1 MGKFFRCL
9 LTASVLFFA
18 VSVSLSNAEDKKALD
33 SKMYGIDPQRDSIAM
48 SDLRHYLDGIRK
60 KRPTVA
66 LVLAGGGAKGLSHI
80 GVMEYLDSLEIP
92 VDVVLGTSM
101 GGLMGSLYAL
111 GYTPH
116 QMDSLM
122 RSIDWTTALTDKVPR
137 NYIAYSSNKYKEK
150 ILLSF
155 PFYYAKKDYE
165 QKLDQDEQYANPER
179 KHGKI
184 HLGAQR
190 GEDPTSLVRNNLLG
204 SLPSGFAYGQNVNN
218 IISSLTVGY
227 QDEIDFMDLPVPF
240 VCVATEM
247 VTSKPKIWYSGKLNT
262 ALRSTMSIPGVFA
275 PVKIGGMVLVDGGMR
290 DNYPADLARQMGA
303 DIIIGVDL
311 SSGFRDYSKLNNIGD
326 IIMQGVDMLG
336 RQAYENNVSIP
347 DVTLKPV
354 LDEFTMMSF
363 DDKSASIIIERGRQ
377 AAKSQIQALDSLKR
391 IIGPYKSARK
401 HKKAIDINMEPV
413 RISNVQINGVS
424 ENEAKYLQGKIGIEP
439 NSKISKGAIENAVAT
454 IFGTNAFDYVTYE
467 LLGDEEPFELV
478 INCKRGPIH
487 QFGIG
492 GRFDTEEIVSV
503 LLNFGLNVHKLQG
516 PALDFTGKVG
526 LNPYA
531 KAHFYLL
538 APKGPTFNA
547 SASFKWTDRNQFK
560 LGTSDYQI
568 AYYNFQQ
575 EIYLSNIRLRK
586 MDFKVG
592 VRNNFFKLNSAMT
605 NNVNGDYDLGYLAN
619 DFLSLFGNVRTET
632 LNDGYFPTKGFSLGL
647 GYEWVFKG
655 LKHHSE
661 PFSAVTLDFKTVAQ
675 TRGCFA
681 VIPSV
686 YARYMFGGDPSLP
699 YVNTMGGAIAGRY
712 LDQQIP
718 FIGINYATAM
728 ANFLGV
734 VRADFRFRLF
744 KNNYLTAMFNYAV
757 SVANMRDFGNVDETY
772 GVFGAGLKYSYDSI
786 VGPVELDVHWAS
798 RYHRTGLYLNIG
810 LYF

>member
-1 MGKFFRCL
+1 MK
-9 LTASVLFFA
+9 TAWKYILPIVVFSFFA
-18 VSVSLSNAEDKKALD
+18 LVSNAAVDKKPN
-33 SKMYGIDPQRDSIAM
+33 MYGIDPQRDSISM
-48 SDLRHYLDGIRK
+48 SELRHYLDGIRK

-66 LVLAGGGAKGLSHI
+66 LVLAGGGAKGMSHI

-122 RSIDWTTALTDKVPR
+122 HAIDWSVALTDKVPR
-137 NYIAYSSNKYKEK
+137 NYISYNRNKYKEQ

-155 PFYYAKKDYE
+155 PFYYAKNDYKK
-165 QKLDQDEQYANPER
+165 QRSQDSLYTEVAR

-184 HLGAQR
+184 HLGADR
-190 GEDPTSLVRNNLLG
+190 GDDPTSLVRDNLLG

-227 QDEIDFMDLPVPF
+227 QDDIDFMDLPVPF

-247 VTSKPKIWYSGKLNT
+247 VTSKPKIWFGGKLNT

-275 PVKIGGMVLVDGGMR
+275 PVKVGGMVLVDGGMR

-311 SSGFRDYSKLNNIGD
+311 SSGFRDYANLNNIGD

-336 RQAYENNVSIP
+336 RAAYENNVSIP
-347 DVTLKPV
+347 DVTLKPK

-363 DDKSASIIIERGRQ
+363 DDKSAGIIIERGRQ
-377 AAKSQIQALDSLKR
+377 AAKEQIQALDSLKK
-391 IIGPYKSARK
+391 IIGPYKSERK
-401 HKKAIDINMEPV
+401 HKNAIDINTEPV
-413 RISNVQINGVS
+413 RISNVEINGVS
-424 ENEAKYLQGKIGIEP
+424 EREANFLRGKIGIEP
-439 NSKISKGAIENAVAT
+439 NTRISKGTIENAVAE

-467 LLGDEEPFELV
+467 LLGSQEPFDLV

-503 LLNFGLNVHKLQG
+503 LLNFGLNVHKIQG

-526 LNPYA
+526 TNPYA

-547 SASFKWTDRNQFK
+547 TASFKWTDRNQFK
-560 LGTSDYQI
+560 LGTGDYQI
-568 AYYNFQQ
+568 AYYNIQQ

-586 MDFKVG
+586 FDFKTG
-592 VRNNFFKLNSAMT
+592 IRNNFFKLNSAMT
-605 NNVNGDYDLGYLAN
+605 NNISGDYDLGYLTN
-619 DFLSLFGNVRTET
+619 DFLSLFGNVRAET
-632 LNDGYFPTKGFSLGL
+632 LNDGYFPTKGFSLGF

-655 LKHHSE
+655 LKHHAD
-661 PFSAVTLDFKTVAQ
+661 PFSAVTFDFKAVAQ
-675 TRGCFA
+675 TKGCLA
-681 VIPSV
+681 IIPSV

-699 YVNTMGGAIAGRY
+699 YVNVMGGSMAGRY

-718 FIGINYATAM
+718 FIGVNYAAAM
-728 ANFLGV
+728 ANFLAV
-734 VRADFRFRLF
+734 ARADFRFRLF

-757 SVANMRDFGNVDETY
+757 SVADMKDFGNKDEII
-772 GVFGAGLKYSYDSI
+772 GVFGTGLKYSYDSI
-786 VGPVELDVHWAS
+786 IGPVELDVHWAS
-798 RYHRTGLYLNIG
+798 RFHKTGLYLNIG

>member
-1 MGKFFRCL
+1 MK
-9 LTASVLFFA
+9 TAWKYILPALVFAFFA
-18 VSVSLSNAEDKKALD
+18 LSSNAAEDKQPN
-33 SKMYGIDPQRDSIAM
+33 MYGIDPQRDSISM
-48 SDLRHYLDGIRK
+48 SELRHYLDGIRK

-66 LVLAGGGAKGLSHI
+66 LVLAGGGAKGMSHI

-122 RSIDWTTALTDKVPR
+122 HAIDWSVALTDKVPR
-137 NYIAYSSNKYKEK
+137 NYISYNRNKYKEQ

-155 PFYYAKKDYE
+155 PFYYAKNDYKK
-165 QKLDQDEQYANPER
+165 QLSQDSLYSDVAR

-184 HLGAQR
+184 HLGADK
-190 GEDPTSLVRNNLLG
+190 GDDPTSLVRDNLLG

-227 QDEIDFMDLPVPF
+227 QDDIDFMDLPVPF

-247 VTSKPKIWYSGKLNT
+247 VTSKPKIWFGGKLNT

-275 PVKIGGMVLVDGGMR
+275 PVKVGGMVLVDGGMR

-311 SSGFRDYSKLNNIGD
+311 SSGFRDYTNLNNIGD

-336 RQAYENNVSIP
+336 RATYENNVGIP
-347 DVTLKPV
+347 DVTLKPK

-363 DDKSASIIIERGRQ
+363 DEKSAGIIIDRGRQ
-377 AAKSQIQALDSLKR
+377 AAQEQIHALDSLKK
-391 IIGPYKSARK
+391 IIGPYKSERK
-401 HKKAIDINMEPV
+401 HKNAIDINTKPV
-413 RISNVQINGVS
+413 RISNVEINGVS
-424 ENEAKYLQGKIGIEP
+424 EKEARYLRGKIGIEP
-439 NSKISKGAIENAVAT
+439 DTKISKGAIENAVAE

-467 LLGDEEPFELV
+467 LLGSQEPFDLV

-503 LLNFGLNVHKLQG
+503 LLNFGLNVHKIQG

-526 LNPYA
+526 TNPYA

-547 SASFKWTDRNQFK
+547 TASFKWTDRNQFK
-560 LGTSDYQI
+560 LGIGDYQI
-568 AYYNFQQ
+568 AYYNIQQ

-586 MDFKVG
+586 FDFKTG
-592 VRNNFFKLNSAMT
+592 IRNSFFKLNSAMT
-605 NNVNGDYDLGYLAN
+605 NNVSGDYDLGYLTN
-619 DFLSLFGNVRTET
+619 DFLSLFGNVRAET

-655 LKHHSE
+655 LKHHAD
-661 PFSAVTLDFKTVAQ
+661 PFSAVTFDFKTVAQ
-675 TRGCFA
+675 TKGCLA
-681 VIPSV
+681 IIPSV

-699 YVNTMGGAIAGRY
+699 YVNVMGGSMAGRY

-718 FIGINYATAM
+718 FIGINYAAAM
-728 ANFLGV
+728 ANFLAV
-734 VRADFRFRLF
+734 ARADFRFRLF

-757 SVANMRDFGNVDETY
+757 TVADMKDFGKKDETT
-772 GVFGAGLKYSYDSI
+772 GVFGTGLKYSYDSI
-786 VGPVELDVHWAS
+786 IGPVELDVHWAS
-798 RYHRTGLYLNIG
+798 RFHKTGLYLNIG

>member
-1 MGKFFRCL
+1 MK
-9 LTASVLFFA
+9 TAWKYILPIVVFSFSALVSNAA
-18 VSVSLSNAEDKKALD
+18 VSKKPN
-33 SKMYGIDPQRDSIAM
+33 MYGIDPQRDSISM
-48 SDLRHYLDGIRK
+48 SELRHYLDGIRK

-66 LVLAGGGAKGLSHI
+66 LVLAGGGAKGMSHI

-122 RSIDWTTALTDKVPR
+122 HAIDWSVALTDKVPR
-137 NYIAYSSNKYKEK
+137 NYISYNRNKYKEQ

-155 PFYYAKKDYE
+155 PFYYAKNDYKK
-165 QKLDQDEQYANPER
+165 QRSQDSLYTEVAR

-184 HLGAQR
+184 HLGADR
-190 GEDPTSLVRNNLLG
+190 GDDPTSLVRDNLLG

-227 QDEIDFMDLPVPF
+227 QDDIDFMDLPVPF

-247 VTSKPKIWYSGKLNT
+247 VTSKPKIWFGGKLNT

-275 PVKIGGMVLVDGGMR
+275 PVKVGGMVLVDGGMR

-311 SSGFRDYSKLNNIGD
+311 SSGFRDYANLNNIGD

-336 RQAYENNVSIP
+336 RAAYENNVSIP
-347 DVTLKPV
+347 DVTLKPK

-363 DDKSASIIIERGRQ
+363 DDKSAGIIIERGRQ
-377 AAKSQIQALDSLKR
+377 AAKEQIQALDSLKK
-391 IIGPYKSARK
+391 IIGPYKSERK
-401 HKKAIDINMEPV
+401 HKNAIDINTEPV
-413 RISNVQINGVS
+413 RISNVEINGVS
-424 ENEAKYLQGKIGIEP
+424 EREANFLRGKIGIEP
-439 NSKISKGAIENAVAT
+439 NTRISKGTIENAVAE

-467 LLGDEEPFELV
+467 LLGSQEPFNLV

-503 LLNFGLNVHKLQG
+503 LLNFGLNVHKIQG

-526 LNPYA
+526 TNPYA

-547 SASFKWTDRNQFK
+547 TASFKWTDRNQFK
-560 LGTSDYQI
+560 LGTGDYQI
-568 AYYNFQQ
+568 AYYNIQQ

-586 MDFKVG
+586 FDFKTG
-592 VRNNFFKLNSAMT
+592 IRNNFFKLNSAMT
-605 NNVNGDYDLGYLAN
+605 NNISGDYDLGYLTN
-619 DFLSLFGNVRTET
+619 DFLSLFGNVRAET
-632 LNDGYFPTKGFSLGL
+632 LNDGYFPTKGFSLGF

-655 LKHHSE
+655 LKHHAD
-661 PFSAVTLDFKTVAQ
+661 PFSAVTFDFKAVAQ
-675 TRGCFA
+675 TKGCLA
-681 VIPSV
+681 IIPSV

-699 YVNTMGGAIAGRY
+699 YVNVMGGSMAGRY

-718 FIGINYATAM
+718 FIGVNYAAAM
-728 ANFLGV
+728 ANFLAV
-734 VRADFRFRLF
+734 ARADFRFRLF

-757 SVANMRDFGNVDETY
+757 SVADMKDFGNKDEII
-772 GVFGAGLKYSYDSI
+772 GVFGTGLKYSYDSI
-786 VGPVELDVHWAS
+786 IGPVELDVHWAS
-798 RYHRTGLYLNIG
+798 RFHKTGLYLNIG

>member
-1 MGKFFRCL
+1 MK
-9 LTASVLFFA
+9 TAWKYILPIVVFSFSALVSNAA
-18 VSVSLSNAEDKKALD
+18 VSKKPN
-33 SKMYGIDPQRDSIAM
+33 MYGIDPQRDSISM
-48 SDLRHYLDGIRK
+48 IELRHYLDGIRK

-66 LVLAGGGAKGLSHI
+66 LVLAGGGAKGMSHI

-122 RSIDWTTALTDKVPR
+122 HAIDWSVALTDKVPR
-137 NYIAYSSNKYKEK
+137 NYISYNRNKYKEQ

-155 PFYYAKKDYE
+155 PFYYAKNDYKK
-165 QKLDQDEQYANPER
+165 QRSQDSLYTEVAR

-184 HLGAQR
+184 HLGADR
-190 GEDPTSLVRNNLLG
+190 GDDPTSLVRDNLLG

-227 QDEIDFMDLPVPF
+227 QDDIDFMDLPVPF

-247 VTSKPKIWYSGKLNT
+247 VTSKPKIWFGGKLNT

-275 PVKIGGMVLVDGGMR
+275 PVKVGGMVLVDGGMR

-311 SSGFRDYSKLNNIGD
+311 SSGFRDYANLNNIGD

-336 RQAYENNVSIP
+336 RAAYENNVSIP
-347 DVTLKPV
+347 DVTLKPK

-363 DDKSASIIIERGRQ
+363 DDKSAGIIIERGRQ
-377 AAKSQIQALDSLKR
+377 AAKEQIQALDSLKK
-391 IIGPYKSARK
+391 IIGPYKSERK
-401 HKKAIDINMEPV
+401 HKNAIDINTEPV
-413 RISNVQINGVS
+413 RISNVEINGVS
-424 ENEAKYLQGKIGIEP
+424 EREANFLRGKIGIEP
-439 NSKISKGAIENAVAT
+439 NTRISKGTIENAVAE

-467 LLGDEEPFELV
+467 LLGSQEPFNLV

-503 LLNFGLNVHKLQG
+503 LLNFGLNVHKIQG

-526 LNPYA
+526 TNPYA

-547 SASFKWTDRNQFK
+547 TASFKWTDRNQFK
-560 LGTSDYQI
+560 LGTGDYQI
-568 AYYNFQQ
+568 AYYNIQQ

-586 MDFKVG
+586 FDFKTG
-592 VRNNFFKLNSAMT
+592 IRNNFFKLNSAMT
-605 NNVNGDYDLGYLAN
+605 NNISGDYDLGYLTN
-619 DFLSLFGNVRTET
+619 DFLSLFGNVRAET
-632 LNDGYFPTKGFSLGL
+632 LNDGYFPTKGFSLGF

-655 LKHHSE
+655 LKHHAD
-661 PFSAVTLDFKTVAQ
+661 PFSAVTFDFKAVAQ
-675 TRGCFA
+675 TKGCLA
-681 VIPSV
+681 IIPSV

-699 YVNTMGGAIAGRY
+699 YVNVMGGSMAGRY

-718 FIGINYATAM
+718 FIGVNYAAAM
-728 ANFLGV
+728 ANFLAV
-734 VRADFRFRLF
+734 ARADFRFRLF

-757 SVANMRDFGNVDETY
+757 SVADMKDFGNKDEII
-772 GVFGAGLKYSYDSI
+772 GVFGTGLKYSYDSI
-786 VGPVELDVHWAS
+786 IGPVELDVHWAS
-798 RYHRTGLYLNIG
+798 RFHKTGLYLNIG

>member
-1 MGKFFRCL
+1 MTDMKTAWKYILPIVFF
-9 LTASVLFFA
+9 SFFA
-18 VSVSLSNAEDKKALD
+18 LASNAAEDKKPN
-33 SKMYGIDPQRDSIAM
+33 MYGIDPQRDSISM
-48 SDLRHYLDGIRK
+48 SELRHYLDGIRK

-66 LVLAGGGAKGLSHI
+66 LVLAGGGAKGMSHI

-122 RSIDWTTALTDKVPR
+122 HAIDWSVALTDKVPR
-137 NYIAYSSNKYKEK
+137 NYISYNRNKYKEQ

-155 PFYYAKKDYE
+155 PFYYAKNDYKK
-165 QKLDQDEQYANPER
+165 QLSQDSLYSDVAR

-184 HLGAQR
+184 HLGADR
-190 GEDPTSLVRNNLLG
+190 GDDPTSLVRDNLLG

-227 QDEIDFMDLPVPF
+227 QDDIDFMDLPVPF

-247 VTSKPKIWYSGKLNT
+247 VTSKPKIWFGGKLNT

-275 PVKIGGMVLVDGGMR
+275 PVKVGGMVLVDGGMR

-311 SSGFRDYSKLNNIGD
+311 SSGFRDYANLNNIGD

-336 RQAYENNVSIP
+336 RATYENNVGIP
-347 DVTLKPV
+347 DVTLKPK

-363 DDKSASIIIERGRQ
+363 DEKSAGIIIDRGRQ
-377 AAKSQIQALDSLKR
+377 AAQEQIHALDSLKK
-391 IIGPYKSARK
+391 IIGPYKSERK
-401 HKKAIDINMEPV
+401 HKNAIDINTEPV
-413 RISNVQINGVS
+413 RISNVEINGVS
-424 ENEAKYLQGKIGIEP
+424 EKEAKFLRGKIGIEP
-439 NSKISKGAIENAVAT
+439 NTRISKGTIENAVAE

-467 LLGDEEPFELV
+467 LLGSQEPFDLV

-503 LLNFGLNVHKLQG
+503 LLNFGLNVHKIQG

-526 LNPYA
+526 TNPYA

-547 SASFKWTDRNQFK
+547 TASFKWTDRNQFK
-560 LGTSDYQI
+560 LGIGDYQI
-568 AYYNFQQ
+568 AYYNIQQ

-586 MDFKVG
+586 FDFKTG
-592 VRNNFFKLNSAMT
+592 IRNNFFKLNSAMT
-605 NNVNGDYDLGYLAN
+605 NNVSGDYDLGYLTN
-619 DFLSLFGNVRTET
+619 DFLSLFGNVRAET

-655 LKHHSE
+655 LKHHAD
-661 PFSAVTLDFKTVAQ
+661 PFSAVTFDFKTVAQ
-675 TRGCFA
+675 TKGCLA
-681 VIPSV
+681 IIPSV

-699 YVNTMGGAIAGRY
+699 YVNVMGGSMAGRY

-718 FIGINYATAM
+718 FIGINYAAAM
-728 ANFLGV
+728 ANFLAV
-734 VRADFRFRLF
+734 ARADFRFRLF

-757 SVANMRDFGNVDETY
+757 TVADMKDFGKKDETT
-772 GVFGAGLKYSYDSI
+772 GVFGTGLKYSYDSI
-786 VGPVELDVHWAS
+786 IGPVELDVHWAS
-798 RYHRTGLYLNIG
+798 RFHKTGLYLNIG

>member
-1 MGKFFRCL
+1 MK
-9 LTASVLFFA
+9 TAWKYILPIVVFSFSALV
-18 VSVSLSNAEDKKALD
+18 SNAAVDKKAN
-33 SKMYGIDPQRDSIAM
+33 MYGIDPQRDSISM
-48 SDLRHYLDGIRK
+48 SELRHYLDGIRK

-66 LVLAGGGAKGLSHI
+66 LVLAGGGAKGMSHI

-122 RSIDWTTALTDKVPR
+122 HAIDWSVALTDKVPR
-137 NYIAYSSNKYKEK
+137 NYISYNRNKYKEQ

-155 PFYYAKKDYE
+155 PFYYAKNDYKK
-165 QKLDQDEQYANPER
+165 QRSQDSLYTEVAR

-184 HLGAQR
+184 HLGADR
-190 GEDPTSLVRNNLLG
+190 GDDPTSLVRDNLLG

-227 QDEIDFMDLPVPF
+227 QDDIDFMDLPVPF

-247 VTSKPKIWYSGKLNT
+247 VTSKPKIWFGGKLNT

-275 PVKIGGMVLVDGGMR
+275 PVKVGGMVLVDGGMR

-311 SSGFRDYSKLNNIGD
+311 SSGFRDYANLNNIGD

-336 RQAYENNVSIP
+336 RAAYENNVSIP
-347 DVTLKPV
+347 DVTLKPK

-363 DDKSASIIIERGRQ
+363 DDKSAGIIIERGRQ
-377 AAKSQIQALDSLKR
+377 AAKEQIQALDSLKK
-391 IIGPYKSARK
+391 IIGPYKSERK
-401 HKKAIDINMEPV
+401 HKNAIDINTEPV
-413 RISNVQINGVS
+413 RISNVEINGVS
-424 ENEAKYLQGKIGIEP
+424 EREANFLRGKIGIEP
-439 NSKISKGAIENAVAT
+439 NTRISKGTIENAVAE

-467 LLGDEEPFELV
+467 LLGSQEPFDLV

-503 LLNFGLNVHKLQG
+503 LLNFGLNVHKIQG

-526 LNPYA
+526 TNPYA

-547 SASFKWTDRNQFK
+547 TASFKWTDRNQFK
-560 LGTSDYQI
+560 LGTGDYQI
-568 AYYNFQQ
+568 AYYNIQQ

-586 MDFKVG
+586 FDFKTG
-592 VRNNFFKLNSAMT
+592 IRNNFFKLNSAMT
-605 NNVNGDYDLGYLAN
+605 NNISGDYDLGYLTN
-619 DFLSLFGNVRTET
+619 DFLSLFGNVRAET
-632 LNDGYFPTKGFSLGL
+632 LNDGYFPTKGFSLGF

-655 LKHHSE
+655 LKHHAD
-661 PFSAVTLDFKTVAQ
+661 PFSAVTFDFKAVAQ
-675 TRGCFA
+675 TKGCLA
-681 VIPSV
+681 IIPSV

-699 YVNTMGGAIAGRY
+699 YVNVMGGSMAGRY

-718 FIGINYATAM
+718 FIGVNYAAAM
-728 ANFLGV
+728 ANFLAV
-734 VRADFRFRLF
+734 ARADFRFRLF

-757 SVANMRDFGNVDETY
+757 SVADMKDFGNKDEII
-772 GVFGAGLKYSYDSI
+772 GVFGTGLKYSYDSI
-786 VGPVELDVHWAS
+786 IGPVELDVHWAS
-798 RYHRTGLYLNIG
+798 RFHKTGLYLNIG

>member
-1 MGKFFRCL
+1 MK
-9 LTASVLFFA
+9 TAWKYILPIVVFSFFA
-18 VSVSLSNAEDKKALD
+18 LVANAAVDKKPN
-33 SKMYGIDPQRDSIAM
+33 MYGIDPQRDSISM
-48 SDLRHYLDGIRK
+48 SELRHYLDGIRK

-66 LVLAGGGAKGLSHI
+66 LVLAGGGAKGMSHI

-122 RSIDWTTALTDKVPR
+122 HAIDWSVALTDKVPR
-137 NYIAYSSNKYKEK
+137 NYISYNRNKYKEQ

-155 PFYYAKKDYE
+155 PFYYAKNDYKK
-165 QKLDQDEQYANPER
+165 QRSQDSLYTEVAR

-184 HLGAQR
+184 HLGADR
-190 GEDPTSLVRNNLLG
+190 GDDPTSLVRDNLLG

-227 QDEIDFMDLPVPF
+227 QDDIDFMDLPVPF

-247 VTSKPKIWYSGKLNT
+247 VTSKPKIWFGGKLNT

-275 PVKIGGMVLVDGGMR
+275 PVKVGGMVLVDGGMR

-311 SSGFRDYSKLNNIGD
+311 SSGFRDYANLNNIGD

-336 RQAYENNVSIP
+336 RAAYENNVSIP
-347 DVTLKPV
+347 DVTLKPK

-363 DDKSASIIIERGRQ
+363 DDKSAGIIIERGRQ
-377 AAKSQIQALDSLKR
+377 AAQEQIQALDSLKK
-391 IIGPYKSARK
+391 IIGPYKSERK
-401 HKKAIDINMEPV
+401 HKNAIDINTEPV
-413 RISNVQINGVS
+413 RISNVEINGVS
-424 ENEAKYLQGKIGIEP
+424 EREANFLRGKIGIEP
-439 NSKISKGAIENAVAT
+439 NTRISKGTIENAVAE

-467 LLGDEEPFELV
+467 LLGSQEPFNLV

-503 LLNFGLNVHKLQG
+503 LLNFGLNVHKIQG

-526 LNPYA
+526 TNPYA

-547 SASFKWTDRNQFK
+547 TASFKWTDRNQFK
-560 LGTSDYQI
+560 LGTGDYQI
-568 AYYNFQQ
+568 AYYNIQQ

-586 MDFKVG
+586 FDFKTG
-592 VRNNFFKLNSAMT
+592 IRNNFFKLNSAMT
-605 NNVNGDYDLGYLAN
+605 NNISGDYDLGYLTN
-619 DFLSLFGNVRTET
+619 DFLSLFGNVRAET
-632 LNDGYFPTKGFSLGL
+632 LNDGYFPTKGFSLGF

-655 LKHHSE
+655 LKHHAD
-661 PFSAVTLDFKTVAQ
+661 PFSAVTFDFKAVAQ
-675 TRGCFA
+675 TKGCLA
-681 VIPSV
+681 IIPSV

-699 YVNTMGGAIAGRY
+699 YVNVMGGSMAGRY

-718 FIGINYATAM
+718 FIGVNYAAAM
-728 ANFLGV
+728 ANFLAV
-734 VRADFRFRLF
+734 ARADFRFRLF

-757 SVANMRDFGNVDETY
+757 SVADMKDFGNKDEII
-772 GVFGAGLKYSYDSI
+772 GVFGTGLKYSYDSI
-786 VGPVELDVHWAS
+786 IGPVELDVHWAS
-798 RYHRTGLYLNIG
+798 RFHKTGLYLNIG

>member
-1 MGKFFRCL
+1 MNKAL
-9 LTASVLFFA
+9 KYILSASIFMSML
-18 VSVSLSNAEDKKALD
+18 SVFVANANVDKK
-33 SKMYGIDPQRDSIAM
+33 SKMYGIDPQMDSLSMNALRHHLDSI
-48 SDLRHYLDGIRK
+48 RQ

-116 QMDSLM
+116 QMDSIM
-122 RSIDWTTALTDKVPR
+122 HAIDWSVALTDKVPR
-137 NYIAYSSNKYKEK
+137 NYISYNRNKYKEQ

-155 PFYYAKKDYE
+155 PFYYAKKDY
-165 QKLDQDEQYANPER
+165 QKKMDQDSQYPSEPTR

-184 HLGAQR
+184 HLGASN
-190 GEDPTSLVRNNLLG
+190 GDEATSLVRDNLLG

-247 VTSKPKIWYSGKLNT
+247 VTSKPKIWYSGKLNM

-311 SSGFRDYSKLNNIGD
+311 SSGFRDYANLNNIGD

-336 RQAYENNVSIP
+336 RATYENNVNIP
-347 DVTLKPV
+347 DVTLKPK
-354 LDEFTMMSF
+354 LDEFNMMSF
-363 DDKSASIIIERGRQ
+363 DEKSTGIIIDRGRQ
-377 AAKSQIQALDSLKR
+377 AAQEQIQALDSLKR
-391 IIGPYKSARK
+391 IIGPYKSERK
-401 HKKAIDINMEPV
+401 HKKAVDINTEPV
-413 RISNVQINGVS
+413 RISNVEIEGVT
-424 ENEAKYLQGKIGIEP
+424 EKEAKYLRSKIGIEP
-439 NSKISKGAIENAVAT
+439 NTRISKGTIENAVAE

-467 LLGDEEPFELV
+467 LLGSQEPFELV
-478 INCKRGPIH
+478 ISCKRGPIH

-503 LLNFGLNVHKLQG
+503 LLNFGLNVHKIQG

-526 LNPYA
+526 TNPYA

-538 APKGPTFNA
+538 APKGPTINA
-547 SASFKWTDRNQFK
+547 TASFKWTDRNQFK
-560 LGTSDYQI
+560 LGVGDYKI
-568 AYYNFQQ
+568 AYYNLQQ

-586 MDFKVG
+586 FDFKAG
-592 VRNNFFKLNSAMT
+592 IRNSFFKLNSAMT
-605 NNVNGDYDLGYLAN
+605 NNVSGDYDLGYLTN
-619 DFLSLFGNVRTET
+619 DFLSLFGNVRAET
-632 LNDGYFPTKGFSLGL
+632 LNDGYFPTKGFSLGM
-647 GYEWVFKG
+647 GYEWIFKG
-655 LKHHSE
+655 LRHHTD
-661 PFSAVTLDFKTVAQ
+661 PFSAVTFDFKAVAQ
-675 TRGCFA
+675 TRGCLA
-681 VIPSV
+681 IIPSV

-699 YVNTMGGAIAGRY
+699 YVNVMGGSMAGRY

-718 FIGINYATAM
+718 FIGINYAAAM
-728 ANFLGV
+728 ANFLAV
-734 VRADFRFRLF
+734 ARADFRFRLF

-757 SVANMRDFGNVDETY
+757 TVADMKDFGNKDKTT
-772 GVFGAGLKYSYDSI
+772 GVFGTGLKYSYNSI
-786 VGPVELDVHWAS
+786 IGPVELDVHWAS
-798 RYHRTGLYLNIG
+798 RFHKTGLYLNIG

>member
-1 MGKFFRCL
+1 MK
-9 LTASVLFFA
+9 TAWKYILPIVVFSFFA
-18 VSVSLSNAEDKKALD
+18 LVSNAAVDKKPN
-33 SKMYGIDPQRDSIAM
+33 MYGIDPQRDSISM
-48 SDLRHYLDGIRK
+48 IELRHYLDGIRK

-66 LVLAGGGAKGLSHI
+66 LVLAGGGAKGMSHI

-122 RSIDWTTALTDKVPR
+122 HAIDWSVALTDKVPR
-137 NYIAYSSNKYKEK
+137 NYISYNRNKYKEQ

-155 PFYYAKKDYE
+155 PFYYAKNDYKK
-165 QKLDQDEQYANPER
+165 QRSQDSLYTEVAR

-184 HLGAQR
+184 HLGADR
-190 GEDPTSLVRNNLLG
+190 GDDPTSLVRDNLLG

-227 QDEIDFMDLPVPF
+227 QDDIDFMDLPVPF

-247 VTSKPKIWYSGKLNT
+247 VTSKPKIWFGGKLNT

-275 PVKIGGMVLVDGGMR
+275 PVKVGGMVLVDGGMR

-311 SSGFRDYSKLNNIGD
+311 SSGFRDYANLNNIGD

-336 RQAYENNVSIP
+336 RAAYENNVSIP
-347 DVTLKPV
+347 DVTLKPK

-363 DDKSASIIIERGRQ
+363 DDKSAGIIIERGRQ
-377 AAKSQIQALDSLKR
+377 AAKEQIQALDSLKK
-391 IIGPYKSARK
+391 IIGPYKSERK
-401 HKKAIDINMEPV
+401 HKNAIDINTEPV
-413 RISNVQINGVS
+413 RISNVEINGVS
-424 ENEAKYLQGKIGIEP
+424 EREANFLRGKIGIEP
-439 NSKISKGAIENAVAT
+439 NTRISKGTIENAVAE

-467 LLGDEEPFELV
+467 LLGSQEPFNLV

-503 LLNFGLNVHKLQG
+503 LLNFGLNVHKIQG

-526 LNPYA
+526 TNPYA

-547 SASFKWTDRNQFK
+547 TASFKWTDRNQFK
-560 LGTSDYQI
+560 LGTGDYQI
-568 AYYNFQQ
+568 AYYNIQQ

-586 MDFKVG
+586 FDFKTG
-592 VRNNFFKLNSAMT
+592 IRNNFFKLNSAMT
-605 NNVNGDYDLGYLAN
+605 NNISGDYDLGYLTN
-619 DFLSLFGNVRTET
+619 DFLSLFGNVRAET
-632 LNDGYFPTKGFSLGL
+632 LNDGYFPTKGFSLGF

-655 LKHHSE
+655 LKHHAD
-661 PFSAVTLDFKTVAQ
+661 PFSAVTFDFKAVAQ
-675 TRGCFA
+675 TKGCLA
-681 VIPSV
+681 IIPSV

-699 YVNTMGGAIAGRY
+699 YVNVMGGSMAGRY

-718 FIGINYATAM
+718 FIGVNYAAAM
-728 ANFLGV
+728 ANFLAV
-734 VRADFRFRLF
+734 ARADFRFRLF

-757 SVANMRDFGNVDETY
+757 SVADMKDFGNKDEII
-772 GVFGAGLKYSYDSI
+772 GVFGTGLKYSYDSI
-786 VGPVELDVHWAS
+786 IGPVELDVHWAS
-798 RYHRTGLYLNIG
+798 RFHKTGLYLNIG